1 MAIIAVLAASLA
13 LIGLIVSGGQAET
26 RANPIYWLILLPV
39 AWWGGGLSGF
49 GARQVRLMVPAMVA
63 APILAALCLVI
74 AAGRAEAVTPWVIAT
89 IVAAVAAIVSRLFY
103 DRSLLKREGPD
114 RWV

>member
-1 MAIIAVLAASLA
+1 
-13 LIGLIVSGGQAET
+13 
-26 RANPIYWLILLPV
+26 
-39 AWWGGGLSGF
+39 
-49 GARQVRLMVPAMVA
+49 MVPAMVA